1 MSHHEDQE
9 EEEGG
14 NSLDLMIKMMMF
26 EVMMV
31 LMVTM
36 IKIIKSDKELMN
48 INLMGSTDPAL
59 ASLAGARV
67 FA

>member
-31 LMVTM
+31 TM
-36 IKIIKSDKELMN
+36 IKIIKSDNEL
-48 INLMGSTDPAL
+48 ILT
-59 ASLAGARV
+59 
-67 FA
+67 